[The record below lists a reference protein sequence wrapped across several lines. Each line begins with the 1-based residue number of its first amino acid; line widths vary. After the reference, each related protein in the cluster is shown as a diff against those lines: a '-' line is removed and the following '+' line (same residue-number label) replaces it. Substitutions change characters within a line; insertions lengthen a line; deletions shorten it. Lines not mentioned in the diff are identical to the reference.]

1 MKIYKSAL
9 AVLVNAMLFSGA
21 VNAAPPGKPTIAWGE
36 YTFAM
41 VKLKADAVPYE
52 ELIESEVDEVDVE
65 VSWDVWSGGNATSA
79 KVLMNGEVVWE
90 GSAAAKKAVFPMS
103 QGGIYQMV
111 VELSNS
117 DGVSRSDPKEVIIA
131 DTDGSHLPGF
141 KHEWTENNKPYEN
154 KTGKIV
160 GTYFVEW
167 GVYGREYP
175 LDRAPVGN
183 LNRLIYG
190 FIPICGGHGL
200 NDALKTIPNSFE
212 SLQKACAGRDDFKVA
227 IHDSWAAVHK
237 KQAGVNEY
245 SQPYKGNY
253 GQLMQVKKNFPDIKI
268 LPSIGG
274 WTLSDPFFFMDDP
287 VKRKIFVDSV
297 RDFLTTW
304 KFWDGVDIDFE
315 FPGGGGA
322 NPNLGDK
329 EKDGATYVAIFRDL
343 RAMLDDLGAKN
354 GRYYELTTAISVG
367 EDKIAVVDYAEASKY
382 LDNIYLMSY
391 DFYGAWDNTYLNH
404 QTALHWSSVNP
415 ETPTTGT
422 GVKYYTS
429 RGVDLLLEQG
439 VDADKLVMGVAAY
452 GRGWTGVANYV
463 SGNPFTGTARGP
475 IAGTWEAGVLDY
487 RDIVNNH
494 MGAGWEY
501 GYDEAAEAPYMFN
514 KSSGDLV
521 TYDDPRSV
529 MAKARYVMDKGMAG
543 IFHWEMDAD
552 NGDLV
557 NAMHEGLGHGGSGGE
572 VENRKPI
579 VRVNANRNVI
589 GPATVLLDGAN
600 SSDPEGGALTYKWT
614 QSGGPSLKLQNANQV
629 RASVD
634 IPEVETDTTYQFTLT
649 ATDGEGASASASTSV
664 MNKAPVYNQ
673 PPVLS
678 VSGVT
683 YVNEGNNVTLT
694 ANATDPDGDSLEFM
708 WDIDN
713 SFVVL
718 GAGNSSTITLQA
730 PNVDTDMTY
739 DFSVAVTDGDVEVAE
754 AGQIVVRVIPDP
766 VIPDGGDSGSG
777 GGSTGGGAGS
787 GGGSTGGGSTGGGSN
802 GGCSSTDSDAA
813 NYPAWDASTVY
824 TTETVSH
831 NGVVY
836 KAKWWVQGTEPSP
849 SAEPWEMLSELDL
862 PWNKAVAYNGQ
873 DQVNYNGSRWQ
884 AKWWTQGNEPG
895 VDDVW
900 VNIGPESC
908 N

>member
-9 AVLVNAMLFSGA
+9 ALLVNTMLFSGV

-36 YTFAM
+36 YTFAF
-41 VKLKADAVPYE
+41 VKLKADAIAYE
-52 ELIESEVDEVDVE
+52 DLIESVVEEVDVE

-79 KVLMNGEVVWE
+79 KVLMNGDVVWQ
-90 GSAAAKKAVFPMS
+90 GSAAAKRAVFPMS
-103 QGGIYQMV
+103 KGGIYEMV

-117 DGVSRSDPKEVIIA
+117 DGMSRSDPKEVVIA

-141 KHEWTENNKPYEN
+141 KHEWTENNKPYQN

-167 GVYGREYP
+167 GVYDRKYP
-175 LDRAPVGN
+175 LDRAPVSN

-190 FIPICGGHGL
+190 FIPMCGGHGL
-200 NDALKTIPNSFE
+200 NDSLKTIGDSFN
-212 SLQKACAGRDDFKVA
+212 SLQKACKGRDDFKVA
-227 IHDSWAAVHK
+227 IHDPWAAVQK
-237 KQAGVNEY
+237 KQTGLEDW

-253 GQLMQVKKNFPDIKI
+253 GQLMQLKKNFPDLKV

-287 VKRKIFVDSV
+287 IKRKIFVDSV
-297 RDFLTTW
+297 REFLTTW

-329 EKDGATYVAIFRDL
+329 TKDGATYVAIFRDL
-343 RAMLDDLGAKN
+343 RAMLDDLGAEN

-367 EDKIAVVDYAEASKY
+367 EDKMAVVDYAEAAKY

-415 ETPTTGT
+415 ETKGY
-422 GVKYYTS
+422 KYHAS
-429 RGVDLLLEQG
+429 RGVDLLLQQG
-439 VDADKLVMGVAAY
+439 VDANKLVMGVAAY

-463 SGNPFTGTARGP
+463 EGNPFSGKGTGP
-475 IAGTWEAGVLDY
+475 IKGSWEAGVLDY
-487 RDIVNNH
+487 RDIVNEH
-494 MGAGWEY
+494 MGPGWEY
-501 GYDEAAEAPYMFN
+501 GYDAAAEAPYLFN
-514 KSSGDLV
+514 KSSGDLI
-521 TYDDPRSV
+521 TYDDPTSV
-529 MAKARYVMDKGMAG
+529 MAKAQYVMQKGLAG

-557 NAMHEGLGHGGSGGE
+557 NAMHEGLGHGGNGGE
-572 VENRKPI
+572 IENRKPI
-579 VRVNANRNVI
+579 VRVNGNRNVI
-589 GPATVLLDGAN
+589 GPASVLLDGAN
-600 SSDPEGGALTYKWT
+600 SSDPEGGTLKFKWT
-614 QSGGPSLKLQNANQV
+614 QTGGPNLKLKNTDQV
-629 RASVD
+629 KVSVD
-634 IPEVETDTTYQFTLT
+634 VPEVEKDTTYQFTLT
-649 ATDGEGASASASTSV
+649 ATDNEGASASASTSV
-664 MNKAPVYNQ
+664 TNKAPMYNQ
-673 PPVLS
+673 PPILS

-694 ANATDPDGDSLEFM
+694 ANASDPDGDTLEFM
-708 WDIDN
+708 WDVDN

-718 GAGNSSTITLQA
+718 GAGNASTISLQA
-730 PNVDTDMTY
+730 PNVDSDTTY

-754 AGQIVVRVIPDP
+754 AGQIVVRVVEEPT
-766 VIPDGGDSGSG
+766 IPDGGGSD
-777 GGSTGGGAGS
+777 GGST
-787 GGGSTGGGSTGGGSN
+787 GGGSTGGGSTGGGSGGGSTGGGSTGD
-802 GGCSSTDSDAA
+802 GGCANVDSEAA
-813 NYPAWDASTVY
+813 NHPAWDSGTVY

-849 SAEPWEMLSELDL
+849 SAEAWEMLSELDL
-862 PWNKAVAYNGQ
+862 PWNAGVTYNGQ
-873 DQVNYNGSRWQ
+873 EQVNHNGSRWQ

-900 VNIGPESC
+900 VNVGPESC